1 MTHAGNGVKQHKFSS
16 HVYVLKEGEGELSW
30 VTSYEVH
37 YRHHL
42 THKWHLLL
50 VTSGNSDALSEA
62 VLDLRP
68 HFNTREGLFTQALRI
83 RPLTHRHRPQMR
95 VSVYGRDPRQEQEPQ
110 MAYGSDGA
118 GGQVSSKAEDVPTIE
133 YTVADTRS
141 VNACRYVRDGRQY
154 NWYKYD
160 WYYGNGDHKA
170 VKNKEWRATIQDEK
184 HLDSRPLEY

>member
-1 MTHAGNGVKQHKFSS
+1 VQQRKFSS
-16 HVYVLKEGEGELSW
+16 YVYILKDGEGELSW

-83 RPLTHRHRPQMR
+83 RPLTHHHRPQMR
-95 VSVYGRDPRQEQEPQ
+95 VSVYGRDPRQEQGV
-110 MAYGSDGA
+110 GSHDK
-118 GGQVSSKAEDVPTIE
+118 QVEEGDCVQSKIEDVPTIQ
-133 YTVADTRS
+133 YSIVDTRS
-141 VNACRYVRDGRQY
+141 ASECRYVRDGLQL
-154 NWYKYD
+154 
-160 WYYGNGDHKA
+160 YYTSGRYCEVRNPKTIKRKA
-170 VKNKEWRATIQDEK
+170 LQTVIRESSGKDCWKD
-184 HLDSRPLEY
+184 Y